1 MLSAISGGGYPGAET
16 RVGSRAPPSRMGSR
30 HETRNRNRCQKRNK
44 RNKSVITAMDEK
56 KSERGAA
63 TSAVHG
69 GELRQQEANA
79 ITTPIYQTSTFW
91 FKNSREVM
99 DYQEGK
105 TKREE
110 YGRYGNPTW
119 RAVERKLSELE
130 GGEETVLFASGMCA
144 ATTTFLS
151 LLPTDSHLIV
161 TNDCYRRTRQF
172 IDEYLG
178 RMGVSVSIIDPSD
191 LGQFENAIRD
201 ETALFFTESP
211 TNPYLRVTD
220 VPAFVEIAHSR
231 DVKVIIDSTFAT
243 PVNQRALDLG
253 ADLVIHS
260 ATKYLGGH
268 NDLLAGTITG
278 SAEIVEPIRKALGV
292 LGGIIDSHGAW
303 LLLRGLKT
311 LALRMDRHN
320 QNGLEVAQHLE
331 GHPKVRRV
339 WYPGLES
346 HPDHEIARRSM
357 TGFGGVVTFEIDTDL
372 EGAIRFI
379 DSTRVPYQAP
389 SLGGVESLIE
399 LPVTMS
405 YWDYD
410 AEQRKGWGITDSLVR
425 FACGIEATEDLIAD
439 IDQALERV

>member
-1 MLSAISGGGYPGAET
+1 M
-16 RVGSRAPPSRMGSR
+16 
-30 HETRNRNRCQKRNK
+30 
-44 RNKSVITAMDEK
+44 
-56 KSERGAA
+56 SERPKARGAS
-63 TSAVHG
+63 TSSVHA

-91 FKNSREVM
+91 FKNSREVI

-144 ATTTFLS
+144 ATTTFLAM
-151 LLPTDSHLIV
+151 LPANSHLIV
-161 TNDCYRRTRQF
+161 TSDCYRRTRQF
-172 IDEYLG
+172 IEEFLG
-178 RMGVSVSIIDPSD
+178 RMGVEVSIIDPGD
-191 LGQFENAIRD
+191 LAGFEAAIRD
-201 ETALFFTESP
+201 DTELFFTESP

-220 VPAFVEIAHSR
+220 VPVFARVAHSR

-243 PVNQRALDLG
+243 PVNHRALDEG

-278 SAEIVEPIRKALGV
+278 SRELVEPIRKALGV
-292 LGGIIDSHGAW
+292 LGGIIDSHAAW

-311 LALRMDRHN
+311 LTLRMDRHN
-320 QNGLEVAQHLE
+320 SNGLALARFLE
-331 GHPKVRRV
+331 SHPKVRQV

-346 HPDHEIARRSM
+346 HPDHEIAMRSM
-357 TGFGGVVTFEIDTDL
+357 SGFGGVVTFEIDTDL
-372 EGAIRFI
+372 DGAIRFI
-379 DSTRVPYQAP
+379 DATTVPYQAP

-405 YWDYD
+405 FWDYPP
-410 AEQRKGWGITDSLVR
+410 ELRRSWGITDSLVR
-425 FACGIEATEDLIAD
+425 LACGVESAEDLVAD
-439 IDQALERV
+439 MEQALAKV